1 MKKIC
6 GLEDSV
12 GDECFLKWFCEVFAK
27 HLVDVTRTQVIEAVD
42 QSWILEDAEVPLSSA
57 N

>member
-42 QSWILEDAEVPLSSA
+42 QSWILEDAEVPLSSP